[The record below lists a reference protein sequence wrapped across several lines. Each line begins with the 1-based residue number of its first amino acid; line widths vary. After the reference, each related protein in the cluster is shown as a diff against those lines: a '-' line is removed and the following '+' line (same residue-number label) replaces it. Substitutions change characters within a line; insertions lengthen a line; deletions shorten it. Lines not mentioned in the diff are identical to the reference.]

1 MNLIAKEAPLVNERD
16 GVVILSENTG
26 AHAELGELA
35 LSINPF
41 DVQATADAIALA
53 LEMPADERAWRA
65 RAIRDHVTRNDVRIW
80 IERQLSDLEAV
91 TAR

>member
-1 MNLIAKEAPLVNERD
+1 M
-16 GVVILSENTG
+16 ILSENAG

-41 DVQATADAIALA
+41 DVQATADAIAAA
-53 LEMPADERAWRA
+53 LEMPPAERAERA
-65 RAIRDHVTRNDVRIW
+65 QGLREQVTRNDVRAW
-80 IERQLSDLEAV
+80 IERQLADLEAV